1 MADLLIRSGT
11 LVDGTGAPARPA
23 DVRIREGVIAEVG
36 PALRPEGEQEIDASG
51 AYVTPGFIDAHTHFD
66 PTVFWDPLC
75 DPTPQHGVTS
85 ALFGNC
91 SLSLAPVRPHEQR
104 LLQELFCYVEDLPGA
119 VLDESL
125 PWGWECTATT
135 STSLNRVADSG

>member
-1 MADLLIRSGT
+1 MADLLIRGGT
-11 LVDGTGAPARPA
+11 VVDGTGAPARSA
-23 DVRIREGVIAEVG
+23 DVRIRGGLVAEVAAG
-36 PALRPEGEQEIDASG
+36 LHPEGEREIDASG

-91 SLSLAPVRPHEQR
+91 SLSLAPVRPADQR
-104 LLQELFCYVEDLPGA
+104 LLQELFCYVEDLPSP
-119 VLDESL
+119 VLDESI
-125 PWGWECTATT
+125 PWGW
-135 STSLNRVADSG
+135 DSYGDY